1 VLALLAGICIKRPTT
16 FCKPGDFQIAPIY
29 ALMGT
34 FLLIAF
40 IGVGWLSWR
49 NRR

>member
-1 VLALLAGICIKRPTT
+1 VFALLAGICLKRTGIY
-16 FCKPGDFQIAPIY
+16 CKPGDFQITPIY

-40 IGVGWLSWR
+40 VGVGWLSWR